1 MLLVHT
7 CLLFELGLRLIP
19 VIVKAGLAIFGVGSQ
34 GGAGAPVV
42 LNLWLSLMAFCPA
55 IHALNG
61 VAASASSAVQ
71 PVAHCADASSL
82 LGWPVRVAVFVVS
95 SLADCSVSQVCRC
108 AVAFL
113 VSCSRSVV
121 LEQVLGVVL
130 CPFDGGSFVVARSNS
145 PTLTRR
151 PPR

>member
-1 MLLVHT
+1 MLAHT
-7 CLLFELGLRLIP
+7 SWLFELGLRLIP

-42 LNLWLSLMAFCPA
+42 LNLYLWPSLMAFCPA

-61 VAASASSAVQ
+61 VAALACSVVQ

-95 SLADCSVSQVCRC
+95 ALTDCSVSQVCGC
-108 AVAFL
+108 AMVYL
-113 VSCSRSVV
+113 VSCLHSVM
-121 LEQVLGVVL
+121 LEQASGAFL
-130 CPFDGGSFVVARSNS
+130 PM
-145 PTLTRR
+145 
-151 PPR
+151 

>member
-1 MLLVHT
+1 MLVHT
-7 CLLFELGLRLIP
+7 CLLLELGLRLIP

-42 LNLWLSLMAFCPA
+42 LNLWPSLMAFCPA

-61 VAASASSAVQ
+61 VAALASSAVQ

-95 SLADCSVSQVCRC
+95 SLADCSGSQVCGC
-108 AVAFL
+108 AMAFL
-113 VSCSRSVV
+113 VSCSHSVV
-121 LEQVLGVVL
+121 LEHVLGVFL
-130 CPFDGGSFVVARSNS
+130 PM
-145 PTLTRR
+145 
-151 PPR
+151 